1 MSCGYSPSF
10 LSLIYVFCPH
20 SLLSNRE
27 AWLFKYSWLVNIV
40 PLSEKATWGETHMDL
55 WERKGEEGGRGKERE
70 KEPFFPTPPTP
81 SQPLAWTKRISFPS
95 VPPFSSGTPIAVMA
109 SGTGVCYHVCYLL
122 LFSEHSSWHV
132 VATQSLLLHDWVNNL
147 SWAMKWHTVISL
159 LSTVASFL
167 VFINFWSLLSSTGFQ
182 WTVQVNF
189 KSPGIWWFI
198 SLLLGH
204 VNRKARVLL
213 GSGGEAD
220 LNSTW

>member
-1 MSCGYSPSF
+1 MFSVLILCSLTGKHGYLSIHGWWI
-10 LSLIYVFCPH
+10 LSLYLRRQHGERHTWTCEKG
-20 SLLSNRE
+20 RE
-27 AWLFKYSWLVNIV
+27 
-40 PLSEKATWGETHMDL
+40 
-55 WERKGEEGGRGKERE
+55 RRGEEGRRERRSLSS
-70 KEPFFPTPPTP
+70 PPPP